1 MAENFAGPRVCM
13 AKINEYCQKRRLKL
27 EYREIDIS
35 GPAHDRVFTVAVV
48 IDGRQYSTG
57 TGKSKKE
64 AKDRAAGPAWEII
77 EQEMQ
82 QGLAPRPQQ
91 PPLPALPPQ
100 PQPSQL
106 SSGAGNM
113 SETLPPSS
121 VNCISMLNEYASKHN
136 VIVEYKLE
144 HKSGPP
150 HMPILSYAC
159 EINGDVFGR
168 GTGNNKQTA
177 KLNAAKLAYEKLIG
191 QSDSRMERNGAHTNA
206 STNSSVCD
214 SQRVSEEI
222 NVKSVE
228 EAVGAP
234 SSVSDSIVFQDS
246 NATANRLA
254 DQVNG
259 LHLNE
264 SSSSLVSPKGPA
276 VKPKRKETPLAPKF
290 SKPVQKASK
299 YTVNERFL
307 EDFHDI
313 EKLGCGGYGNVFKA
327 RHIID
332 DKIYAIKRV
341 RLTAEKTEK
350 IKKEAQALVRLLHE
364 NIVQY
369 FDSWIGRDMFSF
381 DDSMSNDSCQQAK
394 FYCLFIRMDYCEK
407 GTLANWI
414 RQERRKASSNDEV
427 LMKFHQIV
435 NGVEFIH
442 RNNFIHRDLK
452 PLNIFI
458 SKDDKIKIGDFGLV
472 TTGVDDLSAERTQEK
487 GTRLYMAPEQARN
500 NYGKEVDIFALGLI
514 LFEMLY
520 AFETDHERHKTLW
533 NVREGDFPKEF
544 CERFPREMKLIKKLI
559 AKEPSE
565 RPPANSIL
573 KFLDNQPHNTH
584 TF

>member
-1 MAENFAGPRVCM
+1 MAENFAAPRVCM

-82 QGLAPRPQQ
+82 QELAPRPQQ

-113 SETLPPSS
+113 LETSSPSS
-121 VNCISMLNEYASKHN
+121 VNCISRLNEYASKHN

-214 SQRVSEEI
+214 SQGVSEEI

-234 SSVSDSIVFQDS
+234 SGVSDSIVFQDS

-299 YTVNERFL
+299 YTVNES
-307 EDFHDI
+307 
-313 EKLGCGGYGNVFKA
+313 
-327 RHIID
+327 
-332 DKIYAIKRV
+332 
-341 RLTAEKTEK
+341 EKTEK
-350 IKKEAQALVRLLHE
+350 IKKEVQALVRLLHE

-573 KFLDNQPHNTH
+573 KFLDNQPYNAH